1 MHIFIPLSLFV
12 ARSFSYH
19 VGGVNPAVVSMLQME
34 GVISK
39 GTSWLAM
46 VEVVVLEIACIIGAI
61 IASIFYQKLYRPTF
75 VKNDWNK

>member
-1 MHIFIPLSLFV
+1 
-12 ARSFSYH
+12 
-19 VGGVNPAVVSMLQME
+19 MLQME

-75 VKNDWNK
+75 VKND